1 MKICAFR
8 KIREE
13 SHGQRTKGGKEVF
26 SVQFLMASEAQTT
39 TVYANTESGLE
50 QKTFF
55 RVLLAISFCHLLN
68 DTLQSLIPA
77 IYPLLRATFQ
87 LNLGQIGILAF
98 TSQFTASILQPLVGY
113 YTDRKPQPYSL
124 AVGMGIT
131 LVGLLAF
138 AAAPSYRDLLVA
150 AALVGI
156 GSAIFHPESSRVAR
170 MASGGQHGTAQ
181 SFFQVGGNAGSALGP
196 TLAAVVLAKSRGR
209 IAWFSLLALLGI
221 FVLANV
227 GSWAKR
233 YRSFQQT
240 SKPVDEA
247 NLTRLAENAHPSGLS
262 RKKVWT
268 AMGILVALMFS
279 KFFYLSSLGSY
290 YTFFLIGRFNVSV
303 SSAQFHLS
311 LFLGAV
317 AAGTFVGGPI
327 GDKIGR
333 KYVIW
338 CSILGVL
345 PFTVILP
352 YANLFWTSVLSVI
365 IGLILASAFSAI
377 LVYAQEL
384 VPGRIGL
391 VSGLFFGLAFGM
403 GGIGAA
409 FLGKLADRT
418 SIDFVYHLCAYLP
431 AIGILTAFLPDLEPS
446 RPNSTGTSSEL
457 EALA

>member
-1 MKICAFR
+1 
-8 KIREE
+8 
-13 SHGQRTKGGKEVF
+13 
-26 SVQFLMASEAQTT
+26 MASDAQTT
-39 TVYANTESGLE
+39 SVYADAGTNFE

-77 IYPLLRATFQ
+77 IYPVLRTSFQ

-98 TSQFTASILQPLVGY
+98 TSQFTASVLQPLVGF
-113 YTDRKPQPYSL
+113 YTDRKSQPYSL
-124 AVGMGIT
+124 AAGMGIT
-131 LVGLLAF
+131 LIGLLAF
-138 AAAPSYRDLLVA
+138 AVAPSYRDLLVA

-156 GSAIFHPESSRVAR
+156 GSAIFHPESSRIAR

-196 TLAAVVLAKSRGR
+196 TLAAVVLAKQRGR
-209 IAWFSLLALLGI
+209 VAWFSLLALLGI
-221 FVLANV
+221 FVLASV
-227 GSWAKR
+227 GRWAKR
-233 YRSFQQT
+233 YRATQT
-240 SKPVDEA
+240 ISKPIDESRLA
-247 NLTRLAENAHPSGLS
+247 WLAENSHPAGLS
-262 RKKVWT
+262 NRKVWGS
-268 AMGILVALMFS
+268 MGILVALMFS
-279 KFFYLSSLGSY
+279 KFFYLASLGSY
-290 YTFFLIGRFNVSV
+290 YTFFLIGRFGVSV

-327 GDKIGR
+327 GDRIGR

-409 FLGKLADRT
+409 FLGRLADRT

-431 AIGILTAFLPDLEPS
+431 AIGFLTAFLPALEPPK
-446 RPNSTGTSSEL
+446 PNSKKTISEA